1 MGGVVS
7 IGRLIIDSGD
17 MSKGNLEST
26 GGSGYEALDDLPG
39 PKVLALLARGH
50 CTELSGCEIVA
61 SGVVSG
67 LLVSYMR

>member
-39 PKVLALLARGH
+39 PKVLALLA
-50 CTELSGCEIVA
+50 
-61 SGVVSG
+61 
-67 LLVSYMR
+67 